1 MQHNDC
7 DVLILGGG
15 LAGQTLA
22 RQILLSHPGKTII
35 LADRRAE
42 LPPKEQK
49 VGEATV
55 QASGYYYGKVLQLE
69 EYLLQEHY
77 LKYNLRF
84 YWPSA
89 QGAAR
94 YEELSQSFIRG
105 LSNIPTY
112 QLDRNKFEGEVLR
125 RNQADPRFT
134 LHLTAREI
142 QVDLS
147 EGPPEEAGPHAF
159 RFQTA
164 SGEVSGQAG
173 WVVDATGRGR
183 LFAKRMKL
191 TRQSP
196 IPNGS
201 TFFWMDGLIDIER
214 LTDLSEKEIRLHPH
228 RKALGHFPAFLAT
241 NHFCGEGYWFWVI
254 PLHNRTS
261 FGLVYDPA
269 RVPRGEVSTGK
280 KCIEWVCKQ
289 YPMFA
294 RELLDREIIDES
306 GFTAFAHD
314 CGQTISAN
322 RWAMC
327 GEACRFTDPL
337 YSPGGDL
344 ISIYNTLITDAI
356 LTEEPRELTS
366 KARLYEGL
374 ARAVYEAYVPSYA
387 ISQDLLG
394 DQECF
399 SLRYCWEL
407 AIYFSYFVFP
417 MINDLFTA
425 RAFVPGFL
433 QRFSRLGPMNR
444 GMQEFLMGYYGWKK
458 ENLRGLAREPLF
470 FDFYE
475 IFALKSAE
483 TCFYKV
489 GVTHDEARAILDENL
504 AHLDELARWV
514 YAYVAATVLGDER
527 ALTHPDFVGA
537 IDTEKLVFDPKQMA
551 ERLAACGDTTET
563 WQWGFEPPSL
573 KRFRTEAAVEDLE
586 MTEDEE
592 EPAAA
597 AGGGR

>member
-1 MQHNDC
+1 MKQNDC

-22 RQILLSHPGKTII
+22 RQILLSHPGKTI
-35 LADRRAE
+35 LMADRRAE

-89 QGAAR
+89 QGASR
-94 YEELSQSFIRG
+94 YEELSQSYIRG
-105 LSNIPTY
+105 ISNIPTY
-112 QLDRNKFEGEVLR
+112 QLDRNKFEAEVLS
-125 RNQADPRFT
+125 RNLADPRFQ
-134 LHLTAREI
+134 LFLTAREI
-142 QVDLS
+142 QVDLA
-147 EGPPEEAGPHAF
+147 EGPEDTGPHAF
-159 RFQTA
+159 RFQTEE
-164 SGEVSGQAG
+164 GEVAGHAG

-183 LFAKRMKL
+183 LLAKRKKL
-191 TRQSP
+191 TRPSP
-196 IPNGS
+196 IRNGS

-214 LTDLSEKEIRLHPH
+214 LTDLSEKEIRLHPN
-228 RKALGHFPAFLAT
+228 RQALGHFPAFLAT

-261 FGLVYDPA
+261 FGLVYDPL
-269 RVPRGEVSTGK
+269 RVPREEVSNAK

-294 RELLDREIIDES
+294 RELLHREIIDES
-306 GFTAFAHD
+306 GFASFAHD
-314 CGQTISAN
+314 CGQTLSAS
-322 RWAMC
+322 RWAMV

-356 LTEEPRELTS
+356 LTEEPRELAS

-387 ISQDLLG
+387 VSPDLLG

-417 MINDLFTA
+417 FINDLFTA
-425 RAFVPGFL
+425 RPFVPGFL
-433 QRFSRLGPMNR
+433 QRFTRLGPMNR
-444 GMQEFLMGYYGWKK
+444 GMQEFLMGFYGWKK
-458 ENLRGLAREPLF
+458 ENLGVLSREPLF
-470 FDFYE
+470 FEFYE
-475 IFALKSAE
+475 IFALKHAE

-504 AHLDELARWV
+504 ANLEELARWV
-514 YAYVAATVLGDER
+514 YAYVAATVLGEER
-527 ALTHPDFVGA
+527 ALTHPDFIAA
-537 IDTEKLVFDPKQMA
+537 IDTEKLVFDPQQMA
-551 ERLAACGDTTET
+551 ERLAACGDTMEK
-563 WQWGFEPPSL
+563 WQWGFAPICR
-573 KRFRTEAAVEDLE
+573 KRFRKEDSME
-586 MTEDEE
+586 PAPMTEDEE
-592 EPAAA
+592 APAVA
-597 AGGGR
+597 AGGLR

>member
-1 MQHNDC
+1 MQQNDC

-15 LAGQTLA
+15 LAGLTLA
-22 RQILLSHPGKTII
+22 RQILLSHPGKTV
-35 LADRRAE
+35 LMADRRAE

-89 QGAAR
+89 KGASR

-125 RNQADPRFT
+125 RNEADPRFK
-134 LHLTAREI
+134 LYKQAKDI
-142 QVDLS
+142 QVDLA
-147 EGPPEEAGPHAF
+147 EGPDETGPHAF
-159 RFQTA
+159 RFQA
-164 SGEVSGQAG
+164 EEGEVSGHAG

-183 LFAKRMKL
+183 LFAKRKNL
-191 TRQSP
+191 TRTSP
-196 IPNGS
+196 IRNGS
-201 TFFWMDGLIDIER
+201 TFFWMDGLIDVER
-214 LTDLSEKEIRLHPH
+214 LTDLSEKEIRLRPD

-261 FGLVYDPA
+261 FGLVYDPN
-269 RVPRGEVSTGK
+269 RVPRDEVSTGK

-294 RELLDREIIDES
+294 RELLHREIIDAS
-306 GFTAFAHD
+306 GFAHFAHD
-314 CGQTISAN
+314 CGQTLSAS
-322 RWAMC
+322 RWAMV

-344 ISIYNTLITDAI
+344 ISIYNTLICDAI
-356 LTEEPRELTS
+356 LTEDPRELAS

-399 SLRYCWEL
+399 SLRYAWEL
-407 AIYFSYFVFP
+407 AIYFSHFVFP
-417 MINDLFTA
+417 FINDLFTA

-444 GMQEFLMGYYGWKK
+444 GMQEFLMGFYGWKK
-458 ENLRGLAREPLF
+458 EHMKGLAREPLY

-475 IFALKSAE
+475 IFALKHAE
-483 TCFYKV
+483 TCFYQV
-489 GVTHDEARAILDENL
+489 GVTHDEARAILDKNL
-504 AHLDELARWV
+504 AHLTELARWV

-527 ALTHPDFVGA
+527 ALTHPEFVGA
-537 IDTEKLVFDPKQMA
+537 IDTDKLVFDPQQMK
-551 ERLAACGDTTET
+551 ERLDACGPTMEK
-563 WQWGFEPPSL
+563 WQWGFEPPCL
-573 KRFRTEAAVEDLE
+573 ERFRKEADPME
-586 MTEDEE
+586 MDMMEDEE

-597 AGGGR
+597 AGGLR

>member
-1 MQHNDC
+1 MQQNDSY
-7 DVLILGGG
+7 DVLILGAG
-15 LAGQTLA
+15 LAGLTLA
-22 RQILLSHPGKTII
+22 RQILLADPGKRI
-35 LADRRAE
+35 LMADRRTE

-55 QASGYYYGKVLQLE
+55 QASGYYYGKVLRLE

-89 QGAAR
+89 QGADR

-125 RNQADPRFT
+125 RNLESPGFT
-134 LHLTAREI
+134 LHAPARDI

-147 EGPPEEAGPHAF
+147 EDGSPHTF
-159 RFQTA
+159 RFKTET
-164 SGEVSGQAG
+164 GEVSGQAG
-173 WVVDATGRGR
+173 WVVDSTGRGR

-196 IPNGS
+196 IRHGS

-214 LTDLSEKEIRLHPH
+214 LTDLSEKEIRLRPD

-261 FGLVYDPA
+261 FGLVYDPQ
-269 RVPRGEVSTGK
+269 RVPRDEVSTAK
-280 KCIEWVCKQ
+280 KCIDWVCKQ

-294 RELLDREIIDES
+294 RELRHREVIDES
-306 GFTAFAHD
+306 GFTSFAHD
-314 CGQTISAN
+314 CGQTISAS

-356 LTEEPRELTS
+356 LTGEPRELAS

-387 ISQDLLG
+387 VSQDLLG

-399 SLRYCWEL
+399 TLRYAWEL
-407 AIYFSYFVFP
+407 TIYFSYFVFP
-417 MINDLFTA
+417 FINDLFTA
-425 RAFVPGFL
+425 RPFVPGFL

-458 ENLRGLAREPLF
+458 ERLSGLALEPRF

-475 IFALKSAE
+475 IWALKSAE

-489 GVTHDEARAILDENL
+489 GVTHEEAREILDEQL
-504 AHLDELARWV
+504 AHLEELARWT
-514 YAYVAATVLGDER
+514 YAYVAAAVLDDER
-527 ALTHPDFVGA
+527 ALTHPDFVRA
-537 IDTEKLVFDPKQMA
+537 IDTEKLLFDPRQMA
-551 ERLAACGDTTET
+551 ERLAAC
-563 WQWGFEPPSL
+563 PPSMERWAWSFETPCMQ
-573 KRFRTEAAVEDLE
+573 RFRAEAPLEDLE
-586 MTEDEE
+586 E
-592 EPAAA
+592 EPTVA
-597 AGGGR
+597 AGGAR